1 MNKKPVFSVILLV
14 ASLIYLLINPVVT
27 RAETNTFPQ
36 LGAEGAVLIDAQTGQ
51 VLFEKN
57 MHQILYP
64 ASITKIMTGIIAL
77 EEGNLDDTIT
87 MSREAV
93 FSIGRNTSHVALD
106 VDEELTLEQALYAL
120 AIESGNDAANGIA
133 EHISGDVESF
143 AQLMNKKAAEYGA
156 KNTNFTNAHGLPDSD
171 HYTTAYDMALILKK
185 AVKNP
190 AFREIFSAR
199 NYEMPPTNKQPES
212 RHFRN
217 RNSLLSG
224 RYEDAEILASKT
236 GWTTLAGHTLV
247 TAARQENRELI
258 AVVLNSQDRRSRYD
272 DTIKLFDYG
281 FNQFSEV
288 SFSVEEL
295 TALIMPS
302 VSFEEAEILNIQPD
316 QKTDRLLHKS
326 LSVDDIIIS
335 PQIKDNLDNELVEV
349 SYSLNLRE
357 TGNPIHESLGEITLA
372 FQLEEEEENIVAAAN
387 TTNYFLVVA
396 IFPAAF
402 LPLTIIQR
410 WRKRRLKHQ
419 QFVNRFRY

>member
-1 MNKKPVFSVILLV
+1 MNKKPAYSVILLV
-14 ASLIYLLINPVVT
+14 VSLIYLLINPVAT
-27 RAETNTFPQ
+27 WAETTAFPELNSQ
-36 LGAEGAVLIDAQTGQ
+36 AAVLIDAQTGQ

-57 MHQILYP
+57 MHQVLYP

-143 AQLMNKKAAEYGA
+143 AQLMNKRAAEYGA

-171 HYTTAYDMALILKK
+171 HYTTAYDMALILKQ

-272 DTIKLFDYG
+272 DTIKLLDYG

-288 SFSVEEL
+288 SFSMEEL

-302 VSFEEAEILNIQPD
+302 VSFEEAEILNIEAD
-316 QKTDRLLHKS
+316 QKMDRLLHKS

-335 PQIKDNLDNELVEV
+335 HQIKDNHDNELVEV
-349 SYSLNLRE
+349 GYSLNLRE

-372 FQLEEEEENIVAAAN
+372 FQLEEEEEYIVAAEN
-387 TTNYFLVVA
+387 TTNYFLVGA